1 MTPQEILLKNGC
13 VTDVASPKA
22 IEHFLSACNRA
33 NMSVINAYIELGIDV
48 NAYDSG
54 QANALTK
61 ATEGNHTAVIE
72 LLVQAGANLEDKDGD
87 GDTPL
92 QTSINWS
99 NRAATRKLLEL
110 GANPQSESKYGW
122 TPLTRAIKDYNEDVV
137 KLLLES
143 GADVNYKSSE
153 GNPPIW
159 YAYNYNTSYLNL
171 LVQKGADINLTV
183 GSREETLLVI
193 AVNANNE
200 SVIEQLLTL
209 KADTSIANNL
219 GWNPYMIALCK
230 GLTNTNLMTK
240 LSSQGVSQQQKD
252 LALFFQACQAGR
264 VDEIKALLI
273 NQPNLLNRLNHEGRS
288 ALSVATVNNQ
298 KEVALLLL
306 AQNIDPDM
314 EGEGQWNAL
323 ALAVNYGFSD
333 LAKAL
338 IEKGFPIND
347 KAGKCIALT
356 QAVEKD
362 NMELFQLL
370 IEKGANVDTQTSY
383 GQTALYEAVY
393 YSKLSFVEALLQAG
407 ADPDIAN
414 QGGYSPIY
422 YAIYNKQIAILKK
435 LLQYGANSNL
445 TNSWNETPL
454 YQCANQYNNAEEI
467 YGQMA
472 EVLLEYGAD
481 YSIPNQ
487 WHTTAYEQAK
497 SYNNSYV
504 KEAIE
509 KFILADKPKVAGKP
523 DDKHKGYNTESL
535 KILIGLGEWEKVKT
549 LVEEGVS
556 LVETRPET
564 SSPLHF
570 VVEANNLEMTALFI
584 KKGAEVNYLS
594 SYKGA
599 VLTKACYH
607 GNMEMVKLLL
617 DAGANINHLDAWNE
631 SALCSTCSKGNLALA
646 QYLVERGASVETA
659 ELSFTPLMRAAQGNH
674 LAVVEWLINL
684 GANVNAVTENGYTA
698 LGLAADANADAVAY
712 ELLRADAVVD
722 IANYNLETPLILAC
736 KKGNVNL
743 SRALIGKGA
752 DVHFQNK
759 DGQTALS
766 LIRSRKDMKKEFKE
780 LLKTETDKNK
790 TNEKP
795 IFKPKDLHEPEL
807 FYAIYNHDINEVR
820 KLVNAGA
827 DVNQRNYREDTPLM
841 MATLA
846 ADEQIV
852 SFLLQKGASTT
863 AENRYKDTAWA
874 YNMVSQNENIEK
886 LLKKFGVKVNVNQQ
900 ASIYMR
906 VEAFRKAINQGD
918 IYQVEKLLLNGEV
931 PANKL
936 AAYESPLGLAI
947 AKNDKE
953 LIAKLL
959 KCGVNPNV
967 CPSQGQS
974 ILMYAA
980 SYSANETIIKA
991 LLKVG
996 SSPNYIG
1003 NYGSHLFE
1011 TCMYSQAKFIPLF
1024 VEHGAETSFYN
1035 SYQKK
1040 YYSLLHE
1047 LKDEQAGIIAKLA
1060 KVMDMNKGN
1069 DLGENALFAY
1079 ICNDQEKAATALLK
1093 AGASPNHPS
1102 DTDETPLTFATSL
1115 GELNWVKLL
1124 LKYGGESHFKPNGA
1138 LSAYEIA
1145 QDLENKELLALFDE
1159 GK

>member
-13 VTDVASPKA
+13 VADVASPKA

-33 NMSVINAYIELGIDV
+33 NMSVINAYLELGIDV

-54 QANALTK
+54 HANALTK
-61 ATEGNHTAVIE
+61 ATEGNHTTVIE

-110 GANPQSESKYGW
+110 GANPQCESKYGW
-122 TPLTRAIKDYNEDVV
+122 TPLTRAIKDYNEEVV

-159 YAYNYNTSYLNL
+159 YAYTYNTSYLNL
-171 LVQKGADINLTV
+171 LVQKGADINLTI
-183 GSREETLLVI
+183 GDREETLLIFAINV
-193 AVNANNE
+193 NNE
-200 SVIEQLLTL
+200 SVAEQLLTL
-209 KADTSIANNL
+209 KADTSIANKL

-230 GLTNTNLMTK
+230 GLANAKLMTK
-240 LSSQGVSQQQKD
+240 LASQGVSQQQKD
-252 LALFFQACQAGR
+252 LALFFKACQEGKL
-264 VDEIKALLI
+264 DEIKAFLI

-288 ALSVATVNNQ
+288 ALGVAATHNQ
-298 KEVALLLL
+298 KDVALFLL
-306 AQNIDPDM
+306 AQNIDTDI
-314 EGEGQWNAL
+314 EAEGQWNAL
-323 ALAVNYGFSD
+323 ALAVHHGFSD

-347 KAGKCIALT
+347 KEGMCIALT

-362 NMELFQLL
+362 NEELFQLL
-370 IEKGANVDTQTSY
+370 IAKGANLDSKTSY
-383 GQTALYEAVY
+383 GQTPLYEAVY
-393 YSKLSFVEALLQAG
+393 HSKIKFVEPLLQVG

-414 QGGYSPIY
+414 EGGYSPIY

-435 LLQYGANSNL
+435 LLQYGANPNL
-445 TNSWNETPL
+445 ASSYKETPL
-454 YQCANQYNNAEEI
+454 YQCASQYNNTENI

-481 YSIPNQ
+481 YSLPNQ
-487 WHTTAYEQAK
+487 WNTTPYEQTK

-504 KEAIE
+504 KEVIE
-509 KFILADKPKVAGKP
+509 KFILEDKRKVAGKP
-523 DDKHKGYNTESL
+523 EDKNKGYNTETL
-535 KILIGLGEWEKVKT
+535 KILIGLGEWEKVKA

-556 LVETRPET
+556 LVETRAEV

-584 KKGAEVNYLS
+584 EKGADVNYLS

-617 DAGANINHLDAWNE
+617 DAGANINLLDAWNE
-631 SALCSTCSKGNLALA
+631 SALCNTCSRGHLLLA
-646 QYLVERGASVETA
+646 QYLVERGASIETT

-684 GANVNAVTENGYTA
+684 GANVNVVTENGYTA
-698 LGLAADANADAVAY
+698 LGLAADVSADAVAY
-712 ELLRADAVVD
+712 ELLRADAIID

-743 SRALIGKGA
+743 SRALIEKGA

-790 TNEKP
+790 TDEKP
-795 IFKPKDLHEPEL
+795 IFKPKDLHEPDL

-841 MATLA
+841 MATLTA
-846 ADEQIV
+846 NDQMV
-852 SFLLQKGASTT
+852 SFLLQKGADVS

-886 LLKKFGVKVNVNQQ
+886 LLKKYGAKTDVNKQ
-900 ASIYMR
+900 AGLYMR

-918 IYQVEKLLLNGEV
+918 IHQVEKLLLNGEV

-936 AAYESPLGLAI
+936 AAYESPLGLAV
-947 AKNDKE
+947 AKKDKE
-953 LIAKLL
+953 LIAKIL

-967 CPSQGQS
+967 CPSNGQS
-974 ILMYAA
+974 ILMYAS
-980 SYSANETIIKA
+980 SYGATETIIKV

-996 SSPNYIG
+996 ASPNYIG
-1003 NYGSHLFE
+1003 NYGGTLLE
-1011 TCMYSQAKFIPLF
+1011 TCMYSQTKLIPLF
-1024 VEHGAETSFYN
+1024 VANGAETSFYN

-1047 LKDEQAGIIAKLA
+1047 LKDEQAGVVAKLA
-1060 KVMDMNKGN
+1060 KVMDINKGN

-1079 ICNDQEKAATALLK
+1079 ICNNQEKVATAALK
-1093 AGASPNHPS
+1093 AGANPNQAS

-1115 GELNWVKLL
+1115 EELNWVKLL
-1124 LKYGGESHFKPNGA
+1124 LKHGGEPHFKPNGA

-1145 QDLENKELLALFDE
+1145 QELENKELLALFDE
-1159 GK
+1159 HK